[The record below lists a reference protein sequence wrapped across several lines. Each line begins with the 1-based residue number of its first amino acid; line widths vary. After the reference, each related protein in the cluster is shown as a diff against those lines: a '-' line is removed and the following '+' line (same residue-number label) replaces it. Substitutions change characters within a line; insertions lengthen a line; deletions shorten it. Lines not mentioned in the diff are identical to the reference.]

1 MYVKIL
7 ACVKVK
13 GYESDVFRIDSGV
26 RQVCIM
32 PLWFFSAYME
42 VVMKEVKTEMG
53 MRGLRFQE
61 ERREWILPGFLYV
74 NDWFCLVSRRKT

>member
-1 MYVKIL
+1 M
-7 ACVKVK
+7 
-13 GYESDVFRIDSGV
+13 FRIDSGV

-74 NDWFCLVSRRKT
+74 NDLVLFGESEEDLRFVKEEV